1 MKHILVTG
9 AAGYIGGRLIP
20 LLLETG
26 HHVRVVARDVT
37 RLSDLPW
44 ANQVETIEADL
55 NVDDS
60 VGRALEGIDVA
71 YYLVH
76 SMGSGE
82 GFHRRDLEMANLFAR
97 KAREAN
103 VERIIYLSALGHE
116 STGLTEHLRSRQ
128 ETGRH
133 LANFGGDV
141 IELRAG
147 PVVGAGSLPFEMI
160 RYLTERVPVMVC
172 PRWVFTKVQPIGL
185 SDVLAYLAAS
195 INLKGKGHEIIEI
208 GGSEIISYGQMMTGY
223 ARIRGLR
230 RVMIRV
236 PVLTPRLS
244 SLWVHLITPLR
255 GSFARPIVEGLRN
268 EVVVHDPQALKI
280 FPEIVPLGYES
291 AVQSALDDLRPS
303 SLPPTRPL
311 PVIPEDLVIQ
321 TINNAGIIR
330 ESRSKYVAASH
341 QSVFD
346 AFTTLGGEQGW
357 YMDWGWRLRG
367 ALDWLLGGPGLRR
380 TRPSGDVKKG
390 DLVDFW
396 RVENVTQGQSLLLR
410 AEMKLPGDAWLE
422 FTATSS
428 NETGTLLT
436 QNSYFA
442 PKGLAGVI
450 YWYAL
455 LPIHKPVFNGLI
467 RRIATIAA
475 AGNHRRSNSK

>member
-1 MKHILVTG
+1 MKNILVTG
-9 AAGYIGGRLIP
+9 AAGYIGGRLVP
-20 LLLETG
+20 SLLEAG
-26 HHVRVVARDVT
+26 HSVRVVARDVK

-55 NVDDS
+55 NVEDS
-60 VGRALEGIDVA
+60 VGRALMGIDVA

-82 GFHRRDLEMANLFAR
+82 GFHRRDLEMANLFAQ
-97 KAREAN
+97 KAREAH
-103 VERIIYLSALGHE
+103 VERIIYLGALGHE

-128 ETGRH
+128 ETGRY
-133 LANFGGDV
+133 LANFGGEV

-160 RYLTERVPVMVC
+160 RYLTERVPVMIC

-185 SDVLAYLAAS
+185 SDVLAYLVAS
-195 INLKGKGHEIIEI
+195 IGLSAHGHQIVEI
-208 GGSEIISYGQMMTGY
+208 GGRDIVSYGQMMTGY
-223 ARIRGLR
+223 ARVRGLR

-268 EVVVHDPQALKI
+268 EVVVHDPQALNM
-280 FPEIVPLGYES
+280 FPEIAPLGYES
-291 AVQSALDDLRPS
+291 AVRSALDDLRPS
-303 SLPPTRPL
+303 GLPPTAPL
-311 PVIPEDLVIQ
+311 PGTPEGLVVQ
-321 TINNAGIIR
+321 TTNNAGIIS
-330 ESRSKYVAASH
+330 ESRSIYVAASR

-367 ALDWLLGGPGLRR
+367 AADWLLGGPGLRR
-380 TRPSGDVKKG
+380 TRPSGDVKEG
-390 DLVDFW
+390 DQVDFW
-396 RVENVTQGQSLLLR
+396 RVESITQGQSLLLR
-410 AEMKLPGDAWLE
+410 AEMKLPGAAWLE
-422 FTATSS
+422 FTAT
-428 NETGTLLT
+428 TFDGTCALLT
-436 QNSYFA
+436 QTSYFA

-450 YWYAL
+450 YWYVL
-455 LPIHKPVFNGLI
+455 LPIHKSVFNGLI
-467 RRIATIAA
+467 RRISTIAT
-475 AGNHRRSNSK
+475 GESHRRSSTS

>member
-1 MKHILVTG
+1 MGNILVTG
-9 AAGYIGGRLIP
+9 AAGYIGGRLVP
-20 LLLETG
+20 LLVEAG
-26 HHVRVVARDVT
+26 HRVRVVARDIN

-44 ANQVETIEADL
+44 ANQVETMEADL
-55 NVDDS
+55 NVEDS
-60 VGRALEGIDVA
+60 VGRALNGIEVA

-103 VERIIYLSALGHE
+103 VERIIYLGALGHE

-133 LANFGGDV
+133 LANFGGEV

-147 PVVGAGSLPFEMI
+147 PVVGSGSLPFEMI

-185 SDVLAYLAAS
+185 PDVLAYLVAS
-195 INLKGKGHEIIEI
+195 IGLRAYGHQIVEI
-208 GGSEIISYGQMMTGY
+208 GGSEIVSYGEMMTGY
-223 ARIRGLR
+223 ARVRGLR
-230 RVMIRV
+230 RAMIRV

-268 EVVVHDPQALKI
+268 EIVVHDPQALKM
-280 FPEIVPLGYES
+280 FPEIAPLGYES
-291 AVQSALDDLRPS
+291 TVRLALDELGPR
-303 SLPPTRPL
+303 SLPPTAAVPAT
-311 PVIPEDLVIQ
+311 PEGLLVQ
-321 TINNAGIIR
+321 TTNNAGIIS
-330 ESRSKYVAASH
+330 ESRTKYVAASQ

-346 AFTTLGGEQGW
+346 AFTTLGGERGW
-357 YMDWGWRLRG
+357 YLDWVWRLRG
-367 ALDWLLGGPGLRR
+367 VVDWLLGGPGLRR
-380 TRPSGDVKKG
+380 TRPSGVVKEG
-390 DLVDFW
+390 DQVDFW
-396 RVENVTQGQSLLLR
+396 KVENITQGQSLRLR

-422 FTATSS
+422 FTAIQVDG
-428 NETGTLLT
+428 TGTLLT
-436 QNSYFA
+436 QTSYFA

-455 LPIHKPVFNGLI
+455 LPIHKPIFNGLI

-475 AGNHRRSNSK
+475 GGRHRGSSTS